1 VGSLADVAY
10 WARGSGLEIV
20 LLVLGSVLLT
30 RLAAWVR
37 GRMIGH
43 VDAHDDSTE
52 SLVRSEEAKHRH
64 ALIQV
69 LTWGC

>member
-1 VGSLADVAY
+1 MGTLSDIEY

-37 GRMIGH
+37 
-43 VDAHDDSTE
+43 
-52 SLVRSEEAKHRH
+52 L
-64 ALIQV
+64 
-69 LTWGC
+69 